1 MMKTNDKKG
10 ITLIAL
16 VITIIVLLILAGI
29 SIAMLTGNNGI
40 LTQAQKAKTNNS
52 EAGAKEKIEVEILG
66 SIDKTGKFNKE
77 KFKENIKKN
86 LNLKDEDIKENER
99 NTIIVEIDDNSI
111 AIDKDGNIAGI
122 NTIVEVNTDTV
133 TQEKIENPSE
143 ITYSW
148 QELKEIANA
157 ISSNNAI
164 GEDTASV
171 IVTKK
176 GESSTLTVGDYT
188 TVKYDNT
195 AKKVRILGFNT
206 DTKTDGKKAGI
217 TFEFLTIL
225 SNDRMNM
232 INTNEGGWG
241 ATLLRNKLNSEEYLN
256 QLEPSVKESL
266 VEVEKQYNLGNM
278 QESNSTNPSKDK
290 LWLLAESEI
299 FNSGYKEESYGYC
312 NTFEGKQYEY
322 YKILNLQWNLDND
335 ALVKYN
341 SIANTEAKWWWLRS
355 PIYDW
360 SIAYCGIGE
369 TGNTGG
375 LGYAGGEYGVAPG
388 FCI

>member
-16 VITIIVLLILAGI
+16 VITIIVLLILAGV
-29 SIAMLTGNNGI
+29 SIATLTGNNGI
-40 LTQAQKAKTNNS
+40 LTQAQKAKINNN
-52 EAGAKEKIEVEILG
+52 EASAKEKIELEILG

-86 LNLKDEDIKENER
+86 LNLKDENIKENER

-111 AIDKDGNIAGI
+111 AIDKDGNIVGI
-122 NTIVEVNTDTV
+122 NTIVEVSADTI
-133 TQEKIENPSE
+133 TKEKIENPSE

-176 GESSTLTVGDYT
+176 GESSTLTVGDYK
-188 TVKYDNT
+188 TVQYDNT
-195 AKKVRILGFNT
+195 VKKVRILGFNT

-241 ATLLRNKLNSEEYLN
+241 ATVLRNKLNSEEYLN

-312 NTFEGKQYEY
+312 NTFEGK
-322 YKILNLQWNLDND
+322 
-335 ALVKYN
+335 
-341 SIANTEAKWWWLRS
+341 
-355 PIYDW
+355 
-360 SIAYCGIGE
+360 
-369 TGNTGG
+369 
-375 LGYAGGEYGVAPG
+375 
-388 FCI
+388 